1 MLTILKKSLQKTR
14 SFFTNSL
21 DKLFQKQLDSNI
33 LEDLEVLLLQADLGS
48 ETSNQVIKK
57 ITSQLSRQQLNDQTS
72 IYKSLRNILIDILQP
87 CEQPLIINDEHKP
100 FIILLVGVNGA
111 GKTTS
116 IAKLANIYKN
126 LGKKVILAA
135 GDTFRAAAI
144 EQLTSWGEKLDI
156 PVIKEKTGADSA
168 SVIFD
173 AYNFAIKNK
182 YDVLIVDTSGRLHNK
197 KNLMEEIKKINKVLK
212 RIDPAA
218 PHETMLVLDSS
229 IGQNSLNQVKSF
241 NEAIGISGITITK
254 LDGTAKA
261 GVIFAI
267 ANHFNIPI
275 RYLGIGEKLN
285 DLKIF
290 EATQFVDAILE

>member
-14 SFFTNSL
+14 NFFANSL
-21 DKLFQKQLDSNI
+21 EKLFQKQLDSNI
-33 LEDLEVLLLQADLGS
+33 LEDLEILLLQADLGS

-57 ITSQLSRQQLNDQTS
+57 ITSQLNRQQLNDQTF
-72 IYKSLRNILIDILQP
+72 IYETLHNILVDILKP
-87 CEQPLIINDEHKP
+87 CEQPLIINAAHKP

-116 IAKLANIYKN
+116 IAKLANLYKN

-156 PVIKEKTGADSA
+156 PVIKEKIGADSA

-173 AYNFAIKNK
+173 AYNFAIQNK

-197 KNLMEEIKKINKVLK
+197 KNLMEEIKKINKVLN

-218 PHETMLVLDSS
+218 PHETMLVLDAS

-275 RYLGIGEKLN
+275 RYLGIGEKLH

>member
-1 MLTILKKSLQKTR
+1 
-14 SFFTNSL
+14 
-21 DKLFQKQLDSNI
+21 
-33 LEDLEVLLLQADLGS
+33 VLLLQADLGS

-57 ITSQLSRQQLNDQTS
+57 ITSQLNRQQLNDQTF
-72 IYKSLRNILIDILQP
+72 IYESLRNILIDILKP
-87 CEQPLIINDEHKP
+87 CEQPLIINTSHKP

-144 EQLTSWGEKLDI
+144 EQLTSWGDKLDI
-156 PVIKEKTGADSA
+156 PVIKEKIGADSA

-173 AYNFAIKNK
+173 AYNFAIQNK

-218 PHETMLVLDSS
+218 PHETMLVLDAS